1 VGVWVCECGTNFN
14 IEYWKKELSQLV
26 PLSSAVSA
34 PLTKSL
40 SLSKGVSL
48 TRRSAP
54 TSMVETG
61 DEGGYGR
68 MLFIPDT

>member
-1 VGVWVCECGTNFN
+1 
-14 IEYWKKELSQLV
+14 
-26 PLSSAVSA
+26 
-34 PLTKSL
+34 
-40 SLSKGVSL
+40 LSKGVSL